1 MAWIAGALITSSL
14 IGVGSSLYGAKK
26 AKKAQKKAEK
36 DALNDRRKADEEE
49 LFSKTEGEG
58 LGQLGQV
65 SLDVDDEE
73 EDDKISNT
81 LSI

>member
-1 MAWIAGALITSSL
+1 MVWAVTAAVATGIGAQ
-14 IGVGSSLYGAKK
+14 LYGAKK

-58 LGQLGQV
+58 LGQLGQI

>member
-1 MAWIAGALITSSL
+1 MSWIATT
-14 IGVGSSLYGAKK
+14 IGLSVVQSLYGARQQ
-26 AKKAQKKAEK
+26 KKAQKKAEK
-36 DALNDRRKADEEE
+36 DALKDRRRADEEE

-58 LGQLGQV
+58 IGQLGQV

-73 EDDKISNT
+73 EDDKVSST